1 MAINNPECSLLDD
14 LRISLSEY
22 YEFMADGETLIEKED
37 PSVQPSPSPDPPPK
51 PEPPP
56 KPVPLKFTWSPVTTS
71 LTVTKSMWIQDGM
84 PELNDTLAPLNAQA
98 VVDQDASGTPLL
110 RVEPLPGSED
120 MNDWEYQVGAVV
132 QSLLSQFKE
141 VTEHLPVYGREEL
154 LKCTESA
161 GGGLIKEVNGNALL
175 LAGRR
180 DVVDEVLGSIHAKMA
195 RLNKVVSEERLIS
208 QSLVKYMK
216 KFSDRRLNNVN
227 PLVVRYN
234 LAADTGIVSVEGT
247 EEARTAFWEVVNEE
261 VDGVQKKSVGL
272 EQEELKL
279 LDSKLGADAIERTIG
294 LKMVDIVYNFEETS
308 DGHTLAILSPR
319 HVSKDRLKWIKDSLK
334 KLLISQEMNLNPS
347 KMRFCS
353 DRKWREMVDTMQ
365 SDMFVRITVND
376 TTQSVI
382 VTGENQVVQAV
393 ISKLNTFL
401 AEQTSVEE
409 QVCMDI
415 HHWQVINKGM
425 GQELDGLKSSV
436 QGKEVKIEWPQQK
449 PGTGFCDKLSIV
461 IRGDPSLV
469 DKVKGELEALE
480 KKVCHRE
487 EKLSNIPAAMQVIS
501 SMDDSI
507 RLLENQ
513 YGAAIDVSLTSN
525 DDLDTGRVRTLSTA
539 LSDAK
544 LCSATCPNGVRVS
557 VYKGEFTKHNHVDL
571 MVVFIP
577 PGHNRQNDTNLK
589 LLFDAGGAELRKD
602 FDSKVSQLFKQSAGD
617 LFTSHPGKLQC
628 SQVLYCFIPPWSSN
642 SGPNGEY
649 YLLDCLGKVLGK
661 TQSYNTILF
670 ASACSLPLKY
680 PADVFARNIID
691 SITSCPFV
699 SSDLTVAVYVSEGS
713 HSKEF
718 EKHFQASNCHV
729 SASFAPVAKAISSS
743 VSSFITLTKGS
754 LLDQQ
759 VSIIGTTST

>member
-22 YEFMADGETLIEKED
+22 YEFMADG
-37 PSVQPSPSPDPPPK
+37 PSPD
-51 PEPPP
+51 PPP
-56 KPVPLKFTWSPVTTS
+56 KPVPLKFTCRPVTTS
-71 LTVTKSMWIQDGM
+71 LTVTKSMWVQDGM

-98 VVDQDASGTPLL
+98 VMDQDASGTPLL

-120 MNDWEYQVGAVV
+120 MNDWEYQVGGVV

-154 LKCTESA
+154 LKCTESV
-161 GGGLIKEVNGNALL
+161 GGGLVKEVNGNALL

-180 DVVDEVLGSIHAKMA
+180 DVVDEVLTSIHAKMA
-195 RLNKVVSEERLIS
+195 RLNRVVTEEKLIS
-208 QSLVKYMK
+208 QSLVKYK
-216 KFSDRRLNNVN
+216 N
-227 PLVVRYN
+227 
-234 LAADTGIVSVEGT
+234 
-247 EEARTAFWEVVNEE
+247 
-261 VDGVQKKSVGL
+261 
-272 EQEELKL
+272 
-279 LDSKLGADAIERTIG
+279 
-294 LKMVDIVYNFEETS
+294 
-308 DGHTLAILSPR
+308 
-319 HVSKDRLKWIKDSLK
+319 
-334 KLLISQEMNLNPS
+334 LLISQEMNLNPS

-382 VTGENQVVQAV
+382 VTGENQIVQAV

-409 QVCMDI
+409 QVCMDV

-436 QGKEVKIEWPQQK
+436 QGKEMKIEWPQQ
-449 PGTGFCDKLSIV
+449 TGFHDKVHIM

-501 SMDDSI
+501 SMDDK
-507 RLLENQ
+507 LENQ

-539 LSDAK
+539 LTEAK
-544 LCSATCPNGVRVS
+544 LCNATCPNDVRVS

-577 PGHNRQNDTNLK
+577 PDHNQQNDTNLK
-589 LLFDAGGAELRKD
+589 LLFAAGGAELQKNFNR
-602 FDSKVSQLFKQSAGD
+602 KVSQLFKQSAGD

-628 SQVLYCFIPPWSSN
+628 NQVLYCFILPWSSN
-642 SGPNGEY
+642 CGPNEEF
-649 YLLDCLGKVLGK
+649 YLQECLGKVLRK
-661 TQSYNTILF
+661 TQGYNTILF

-691 SITSCPFV
+691 SIISSPFV

-718 EKHFQASNCHV
+718 EKHFQASNCRMSV
-729 SASFAPVAKAISSS
+729 SFAPVAKAISSS